1 MTSIARQAAVAR
13 DWVEQGRS
21 GALVRVTDNAGLG
34 PRPTDELLLVD
45 DSGRTEGTLLG
56 GTLDSTLTDAARTL
70 LAGTAPLIMLGL
82 DIGDDDAEQAG
93 LTCGGHVNV
102 LVQRLDHVP
111 LSLWDALA
119 DGRPAALATA
129 LDGAGAAV
137 HRPKEPA
144 DGSLGSPAL
153 DDATRS
159 VAEPLFARPGRH
171 VARASTEEGEAIVE
185 AWHPVP
191 RLVVVG
197 ASALSTALVAQ
208 AVLLGWPAEVVTD
221 AAEALAQA
229 EALEAGDLVIVV
241 DHDHDLATPVLAAA
255 LAGPA
260 GYVGGLGSRH
270 TQAERRA
277 RLQAAGLDEAT
288 MGRYHG
294 PTGLDLGARTPAETA
309 VSIVAEVLAERSGR
323 PAAPLAGTS
332 GRIGGG

>member
-1 MTSIARQAAVAR
+1 MTSIAQQAAVATE
-13 DWVEQGRS
+13 WIEQGRT
-21 GALVRVTDNAGLG
+21 GALVRVTDTVGLG

-45 DSGRTEGTLLG
+45 DSGRTEGSLLG
-56 GTLDSTLTDAARTL
+56 GSLDVTLTDAARTL
-70 LAGTAPLIMLGL
+70 LAGTVPLTTLGL
-82 DIGDDDAEQAG
+82 DIGDDDAERAG

-102 LVQRLDHVP
+102 LIQRLDQVP
-111 LSLWDALA
+111 TALWEALA

-129 LDGAGAAV
+129 LDGSGSAV
-137 HRPKEPA
+137 HRPKQPA
-144 DGSLGSPAL
+144 DGSLGAPAL
-153 DDATRS
+153 DEAARA
-159 VAEPLFARPGRH
+159 VAEPLLGQPGRH
-171 VARASTEEGEAIVE
+171 VGRARTEEGEAVVE

-197 ASALSTALVAQ
+197 ASALSNALVAQ
-208 AVLLGWPAEVVTD
+208 ADLLGWPAAVVTD
-221 AAEALAQA
+221 AAESLAQA
-229 EALEAGDLVIVV
+229 EALEPGDLIVVV

-270 TQAERRA
+270 TQTERRA
-277 RLQAAGLDEAT
+277 RLQAAGVDEAT
-288 MGRYHG
+288 MERYHG